1 MSTRRVRC
9 FLVVRIEG
17 VTFLDPASPTE
28 AVGWSVCHDLL
39 KVTLTCSYLGFCLL
53 SFSIVFKNSI
63 CFKIHLLIG
72 QQVPDPQQ
80 GQDQAPRT
88 VSKGKE
94 WIIKTLSSFA
104 LDMIIYESASFLY
117 LESELYV

>member
-1 MSTRRVRC
+1 M
-9 FLVVRIEG
+9 
-17 VTFLDPASPTE
+17 
-28 AVGWSVCHDLL
+28 
-39 KVTLTCSYLGFCLL
+39 
-53 SFSIVFKNSI
+53 
-63 CFKIHLLIG
+63 FKIHLLIG

-104 LDMIIYESASFLY
+104 LDLIIYESASLLY
-117 LESELYV
+117 IWNPSFMFNFVNILEHAKNQRDSSYHDSPARTATSSTRTRRT